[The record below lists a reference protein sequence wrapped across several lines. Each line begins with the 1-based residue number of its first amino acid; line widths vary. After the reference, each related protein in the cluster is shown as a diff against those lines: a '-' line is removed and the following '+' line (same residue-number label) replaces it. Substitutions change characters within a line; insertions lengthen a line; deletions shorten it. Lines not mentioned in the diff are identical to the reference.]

1 MQTNTK
7 KRFTMY
13 ANRIQKKLVGIQ
25 KLKFDRQVMI
35 RLPESIFE
43 KLSKEAHDKTLET
56 GESHSISAI
65 LRRAIF
71 AGRPDLVVEN
81 EQTDGN
87 RKKES

>member
-1 MQTNTK
+1 
-7 KRFTMY
+7 MY
-13 ANRIQKKLVGIQ
+13 ADRIHMKSVGIQ

-56 GESHSISAI
+56 GECHSVSGI
-65 LRRAIF
+65 LRKAIF

-81 EQTDGN
+81 EQANGN
-87 RKKES
+87 GKEES